1 MKTGHFV
8 LAVALTG
15 VTLATVAHGQTS
27 PAPVTPSKDGAA
39 ELRVAVVIAPPFV
52 MAQNG
57 SLTGF
62 SIDLWNA
69 ISERLKRKSSFTLES
84 DATGLEEAMRSNKV
98 DLVAVPI
105 FITSERDEAFDFS
118 YPILEAGLQVMVR
131 DTHQQAQSENPLQDM
146 LRLII
151 SRTTAVWLGMAL
163 LLVLIPAHIVWL
175 LERRYEDGMISS
187 RQYFPGIFE
196 AIYWALSTL
205 TCQAQTMPSRWLARG
220 ISVYWMFVSVIF
232 IALYTA
238 QLTTALTVE
247 QIRGAIQGPDDL
259 PGKQVGTLA
268 RTLAVGYLRD
278 RRAQVQEFP
287 SLDQMYKAL
296 LEKKIDAAFT
306 AAPILRYYAVHAGQ
320 GQVKLVGPEIN
331 IAPAAI
337 MVQLNSPLRKRI
349 DAALL
354 TLREDGSYQ
363 KLYTTWFGSE

>member
-1 MKTGHFV
+1 MKRDYFA
-8 LAVALTG
+8 LAVALIG
-15 VTLATVAHGQTS
+15 ATLATLAHGEPAGTTATS
-27 PAPVTPSKDGAA
+27 TKDEAA
-39 ELRVAVVIAPPFV
+39 ELRVAVMIAPPFV
-52 MAQNG
+52 MEQNG

-69 ISERLKRKSSFTLES
+69 IGVRLKRRTSYALEP
-84 DATGLEEAMRSNKV
+84 DASVMEEAMRSNKV
-98 DLVAVPI
+98 DLVAIPI
-105 FITSERDEAFDFS
+105 YITSARDEVFDFS
-118 YPILEAGLQVMVR
+118 YPILEAGQQVMVR
-131 DTHQQAQSENPLQDM
+131 DTHQSAQPENPLRDM

-151 SRTTAVWLGMAL
+151 SRTTGAWLGMAL
-163 LLVLIPAHIVWL
+163 LLVLIPAHVVWL
-175 LERRYEDGMISS
+175 LEWRYEDGMISS
-187 RQYFPGIFE
+187 RKYFPGIFE

-205 TCQAQTMPSRWLARG
+205 TCQAQTMPSRWVARA
-220 ISVYWMFVSVIF
+220 IAVYWMFVSVIF
-232 IALYTA
+232 IAFYTA

-268 RTLAVGYLRD
+268 HTLAVSYLWEH
-278 RRAQVQEFP
+278 RAQVHEFP
-287 SLDQMYKAL
+287 TLDQMYTAL
-296 LEKKIDAAFT
+296 LDKKIDAAFT
-306 AAPILRYYAVHAGQ
+306 TAPLLHYYAAHAGQ

-363 KLYTTWFGSE
+363 NLHAKWFGSE